1 MPERCSAASRMVLL
15 GMVPVLMQAPPITS
29 FFSMTAARLPSLAA
43 WKPARCPPGPEPMTT
58 RSYFC
63 IAVFL
68 DGESDFSYDETGM
81 LWAERIPFFQFGLEP
96 FTHVTGAR
104 GHGNNSV
111 PLVSPAFPTIPR
123 RGEPS
128 STSGKEM
135 CKSLRYRTIDFASHS
150 IHNFMSITCLK
161 YCW

>member
-1 MPERCSAASRMVLL
+1 MVLL
-15 GMVPVLMQAPPITS
+15 GMVPVFMHAPPITS
-29 FFSMTAARLPSLAA
+29 FFSMTAACLPSLAA
-43 WKPARCPPGPEPMTT
+43 WKAARCPPGPEPMTT

-68 DGESDFSYDETGM
+68 DGESLSNYNEAGM

-96 FTHVTGAR
+96 FTDVTGAR

-123 RGEPS
+123 TGEPS
-128 STSGKEM
+128 STGGNVM
-135 CKSLRYRTIDFASHS
+135 CKSLRYRTIDFA
-150 IHNFMSITCLK
+150 
-161 YCW
+161 